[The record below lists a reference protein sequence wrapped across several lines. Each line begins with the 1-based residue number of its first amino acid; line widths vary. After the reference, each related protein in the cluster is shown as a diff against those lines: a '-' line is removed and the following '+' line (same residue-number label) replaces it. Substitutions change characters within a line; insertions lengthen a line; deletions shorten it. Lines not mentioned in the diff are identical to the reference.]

1 MGLIVPQTVKVRTG
15 GKTCKHYREKGYEFE
30 KCGDLIEV
38 NVLDLPKGSNIKVKV
53 VCDICG
59 KITEMR
65 YARIAKYNEENKLII
80 CGNKICKNKKREDTC
95 MKKYGVK
102 HAFQAEE
109 VKEKTKQTNL
119 KNWGVE
125 YASQAEEV
133 KEKIKQT
140 NLKNWGVEYT
150 LQSEE
155 IRNKG
160 IQTLKEKYGEDI
172 TNVFQATEV
181 KEKIKQT
188 NLKNWGVEYATQS
201 EEIKEKTRNT
211 NNEKYGADYYTQT
224 DEYKDRAK
232 KTCQLH
238 HGVDNPSQSQE
249 IKNKKIETCRKHW
262 GVDYP
267 FQSDEVRSK
276 TAETLK
282 EKYGES
288 IINISQVEEIRDKIK
303 STCEERYGAEN
314 PMQNEDIKNKVKNTN
329 LERYRCICSLQ
340 SEEAKNKSKETMLK
354 NHGVE
359 HALQNKE
366 ILNKVYSTNL
376 ERYGSKNY
384 FSSDDFKNK
393 TRDTWSFNGHEGPCS
408 RQQKYIANLVN
419 GKINEVIAGYWAD
432 IILENEKI
440 NLEYDGGGHRAN
452 CDFYHKITSEEFDLK
467 EKIREEKI
475 YEKGYKTIRI
485 ISKKDK
491 LPSDEVILN
500 LIKGFKNSD
509 FKVIRIDIDEG
520 TIDRDY
526 KERWYCN
533 FGELRKITKEDLE
546 KFEKQEENT
555 SEN

>member
-1 MGLIVPQTVKVRTG
+1 MGLIVPQTVKVRVS
-15 GKTCKHYREKGYEFE
+15 KNMCKYYKEKGYEFE
-30 KCGDLIEV
+30 KCGDIIEV
-38 NVLDLPKGSNIKVKV
+38 DVMYLYPGSHEKVKII
-53 VCDICG
+53 CDICG
-59 KITEMR
+59 
-65 YARIAKYNEENKLII
+65 NESEIQYRHFVENRKKGVLVS
-80 CGNKICKNKKREDTC
+80 CASNSCRNKKYEDTC
-95 MKKYGVK
+95 MEKYGVK

-172 TNVFQATEV
+172 TNVFQAIEV

-288 IINISQVEEIRDKIK
+288 IINISQVEEI
-303 STCEERYGAEN
+303 
-314 PMQNEDIKNKVKNTN
+314 KNKALDSFQFNGTGPSSRAQ
-329 LERYRCICSLQ
+329 RYI
-340 SEEAKNKSKETMLK
+340 
-354 NHGVE
+354 NH
-359 HALQNKE
+359 
-366 ILNKVYSTNL
+366 ILNGTLNKHIC
-376 ERYGSKNY
+376 GSLADIYIEKENIIIEHDGSGH
-384 FSSDDFKNK
+384 FLGDIMNGNK
-393 TRDTWSFNGHEGPCS
+393 TPTKESLLYEKEREYKIINNGY
-408 RQQKYIANLVN
+408 RMIRFIAN
-419 GKINEVIAGYWAD
+419 KD
-432 IILENEKI
+432 
-440 NLEYDGGGHRAN
+440 
-452 CDFYHKITSEEFDLK
+452 
-467 EKIREEKI
+467 
-475 YEKGYKTIRI
+475 RI
-485 ISKKDK
+485 
-491 LPSDEVILN
+491 PSDEVILN
-500 LIKGFKNSD
+500 LVEGFKNSN
-509 FKVIRIDIDEG
+509 FKVVRINFEEG

-526 KERWYCN
+526 EEKWYCN
-533 FGELRKITKEDLE
+533 FGKLRKITKEDLE
-546 KFEKQEENT
+546 QFEK
-555 SEN
+555 